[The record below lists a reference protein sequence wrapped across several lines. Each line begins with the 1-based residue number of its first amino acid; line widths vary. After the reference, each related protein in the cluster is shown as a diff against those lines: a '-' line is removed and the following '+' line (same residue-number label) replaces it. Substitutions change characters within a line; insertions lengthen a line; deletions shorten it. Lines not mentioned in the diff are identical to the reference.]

1 MVPLPAFSSK
11 IASFLVY
18 LSQRT
23 SSYSYILNHM
33 NSIRILYIYYNSL
46 CDALSSF
53 SVRLTT
59 MELKRLLGT
68 RTDQKHPVTLSLEM
82 LRRIY
87 GVLDTSIALQS
98 ALWCLFLVAFSSF
111 LRKSNL
117 TAPSAQV
124 FDPEKRL
131 TREDLSEIF
140 NNFYIISR

>member
-1 MVPLPAFSSK
+1 
-11 IASFLVY
+11 
-18 LSQRT
+18 
-23 SSYSYILNHM
+23 M

-98 ALWCLFLVAFSSF
+98 ALWRLFLITFFSF

-131 TREDLSEIF
+131 TREEIKFTSQGGFVRDL
-140 NNFYIISR
+140 